1 MDLYNSFK
9 QRYHQS
15 LSYSKT
21 FLNCIYLNTSCNT
34 YLLSPWAVL
43 SFIIICNFFT
53 FFYVFESKKTEV
65 CASCNVYSLHP
76 GIGMSVVIVHQ
87 AAERTIFS
95 RGVNALKPQIKI
107 EKMEKN
113 ITFYAPDSLSHC
125 FLVYIRNSTEI
136 SSH

>member
-21 FLNCIYLNTSCNT
+21 FLNCIYLNTSCDT

-43 SFIIICNFFT
+43 SSIIVCNFFT
-53 FFYVFESKKTEV
+53 FFYVLESKETEV

-76 GIGMSVVIVHQ
+76 AIGMSVVIVHQ
-87 AAERTIFS
+87 AAEGTIFS

-107 EKMEKN
+107 EKNGKN
-113 ITFYAPDSLSHC
+113 IIITFHQNIIY
-125 FLVYIRNSTEI
+125 
-136 SSH
+136 